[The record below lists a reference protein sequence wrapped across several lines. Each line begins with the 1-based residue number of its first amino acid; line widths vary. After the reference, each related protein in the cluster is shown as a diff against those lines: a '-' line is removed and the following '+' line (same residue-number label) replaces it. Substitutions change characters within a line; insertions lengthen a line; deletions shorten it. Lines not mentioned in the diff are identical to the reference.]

1 MRNPRRTFRKPSR
14 KPLSK
19 KKLRRYNG
27 YDKLDDEELFEAQLA
42 LQKWFHEYM
51 EGLHNAQRDESAGL
65 ASIRRATR

>member
-14 KPLSK
+14 KPLSQK
-19 KKLRRYNG
+19 KRMRQREFQFQVMLS
-27 YDKLDDEELFEAQLA
+27 LE
-42 LQKWFHEYM
+42 KWFTNYM